1 MGRGETLAS
10 CTEYLLCAGPLRHNS
25 PAEQLLGRPFDK
37 QAEVSVEIKSLVVL
51 RIGWQ
56 EGVKRSWV
64 GKSMESSEGEKHGGG
79 SLERARG
86 CLWAWWGRGHERGE
100 VPGRER

>member
-79 SLERARG
+79 VY
-86 CLWAWWGRGHERGE
+86 GE
-100 VPGRER
+100 SKGMPLGMVGQGT